1 MKKGLKNF
9 LLVCVVAL
17 LCFIFSFVIQY
28 YIAVEATIRI
38 IVAIAMLCAVLGAIL
53 IVLIMYMSS
62 NLEKGSSISIY
73 ILWILMI
80 FVTISMV
87 FFLSTLGN
95 PMINNVGLICFFVS
109 FALFMI
115 YILYLSIKEVIKAYK
130 KCKENQ

>member
-28 YIAVEATIRI
+28 YIAVETTIRI
-38 IVAIAMLCAVLGAIL
+38 MVAIAMWCAVLGAIL
-53 IVLIMYMSS
+53 VVLIMYMSS

-95 PMINNVGLICFFVS
+95 PMINNVGLICFCVS